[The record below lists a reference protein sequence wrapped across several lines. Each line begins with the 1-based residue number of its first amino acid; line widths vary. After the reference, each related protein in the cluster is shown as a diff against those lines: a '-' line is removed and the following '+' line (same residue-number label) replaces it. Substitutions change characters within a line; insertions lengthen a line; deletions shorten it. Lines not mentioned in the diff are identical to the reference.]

1 MRTFARPNVLAKQAA
16 PSRSSLQARA
26 MIRSPTIQT
35 NLAISQPGD
44 IHEREAEHAA
54 QQVMGMAHSGEP
66 AAEVAP
72 RTRPT
77 DEEVRTETVP
87 NARDEKQ
94 PQTRGLASGGASE
107 VAADLTRRLGP
118 GAPLDPA
125 SRRYFEPRFA
135 HDFGSV
141 RIHNGPHAASAAAS
155 IQACA
160 FTLGR
165 DVVFAAGAYAP
176 SSDNG
181 RRLLAHELAHVVQQ
195 SSPNRGRS
203 PIAGLGLRT
212 GTPAIVCRAGPAP
225 TPAPTLPPTTT
236 FAGVGNEAG
245 AAGARSA
252 ATSLD
257 RLISGAAAIRAL
269 ETIPITDPEQK
280 KIVIQH
286 VLNSPAVLRA
296 YAEQGKVR
304 TLSQQEFEAGQ
315 KSLGFPGGA
324 SAFADVANDFIYITP
339 FGSPTAFTLGH
350 EVSHIQTGPV
360 SAGGAD
366 PELTLALGNLNT
378 EVRAAYV
385 DYALVQL
392 RTLQE
397 ELAAGGTEDN
407 AVAGFAQRYSSTV
420 FDYIAKG
427 HGSVSKT
434 LGELAQVVS
443 ARRGTESVPTNYAE
457 LKKAIAKGFV
467 TEADLALVFSRE
479 VNIFNVEEPFEMEG
493 P

>member
-1 MRTFARPNVLAKQAA
+1 MRTFARPTVLATQAA
-16 PSRSSLQARA
+16 PSRSTLQVRA
-26 MIRSPTIQT
+26 TISSPTIQT

-44 IHEREAEHAA
+44 IYEREAEHAA
-54 QQVMGMAHSGEP
+54 QQVMCMARPGEP
-66 AAEVAP
+66 AAEVASQ
-72 RTRPT
+72 TRPT
-77 DEEVRTETVP
+77 LEGMRTEAVSD
-87 NARDEKQ
+87 ARDERQ
-94 PQTRGLASGGASE
+94 PGLAPGGASE
-107 VAADLTRRLGP
+107 VAADLTRRLGA
-118 GAPLDPA
+118 GASLDPA

-155 IQACA
+155 IQAHA

-176 SSDNG
+176 SSDSG

-195 SSPNRGRS
+195 SGPNSGRS
-203 PIAGLGLRT
+203 PSAGLGLRNV
-212 GTPAIVCRAGPAP
+212 PAIVCRAGPAP
-225 TPAPTLPPTTT
+225 TPAPTPPATAT
-236 FAGVGNEAG
+236 FAEVGNEAG

-252 ATSLD
+252 ATSLA
-257 RLISGAAAIRAL
+257 RLISGAAAVRAL

-286 VLNSPAVLRA
+286 VLSSPAVLRA
-296 YAEQGKVR
+296 HAEQGKVR
-304 TLSQQEFEAGQ
+304 ALSQQEFEAGQ
-315 KSLGFPGGA
+315 ENLGFPGGA
-324 SAFADVANDFIYITP
+324 SAFADAANDFIYITP
-339 FGSPTAFTLGH
+339 FGSPSAFTLGH

-360 SAGGAD
+360 LAGGAD
-366 PELTLALGNLNT
+366 PELALALGNLNT

-392 RTLQE
+392 RTLQA
-397 ELAAGGTEDN
+397 ELAAGVTEDK
-407 AVAGFAQRYSSTV
+407 AVAGFAQRYSSAV

-427 HGSVSKT
+427 HGSVSKS
-434 LGELAQVVS
+434 LGELAKVVN

>member
-1 MRTFARPNVLAKQAA
+1 MRTFARPTVLAEQVA
-16 PSRSSLQARA
+16 PSRSTLQVRST
-26 MIRSPTIQT
+26 IRGPTIRT
-35 NLAISQPGD
+35 KLAISQPGD

-54 QQVMGMAHSGEP
+54 KQVMGMAQPGEP
-66 AAEVAP
+66 AAEV
-72 RTRPT
+72 TSQTHPT
-77 DEEVRTETVP
+77 HEEMRTEALSDT
-87 NARDEKQ
+87 RDERQ
-94 PQTRGLASGGASE
+94 PRMRGLASGGVSE
-107 VAADLTRRLGP
+107 VAADLTRRLGA

-141 RIHNGPHAASAAAS
+141 RVHNGPHAASAAAS
-155 IQACA
+155 IQAHA
-160 FTLGR
+160 FTVGR

-176 SSDNG
+176 SSDSG

-195 SSPNRGRS
+195 SGPNSGRS
-203 PIAGLGLRT
+203 PSAGLGLRN
-212 GTPAIVCRAGPAP
+212 GTPAIVCRAGAAP
-225 TPAPTLPPTTT
+225 TPAPTPPPTAT

-257 RLISGAAAIRAL
+257 RLISGAAAVRAL

-296 YAEQGKVR
+296 YAEQGEVR
-304 TLSQQEFEAGQ
+304 ALSQQEFEAGQ
-315 KSLGFPGGA
+315 QSLGFPGGA
-324 SAFADVANDFIYITP
+324 SAFADPANDFIYITP

-350 EVSHIQTGPV
+350 EVSHIQTGAV
-360 SAGGAD
+360 RAGGAD
-366 PELTLALGNLNT
+366 PELALALGNLNT

-397 ELAAGGTEDN
+397 ELGAGVTEDK
-407 AVAGFAQRYSSTV
+407 AVAGFAQRYSSAV

-434 LGELAQVVS
+434 LGELANVVS

-457 LKKAIAKGFV
+457 PKKAIAKGFV

-479 VNIFNVEEPFEMEG
+479 VNIFNVEEPLEMEG